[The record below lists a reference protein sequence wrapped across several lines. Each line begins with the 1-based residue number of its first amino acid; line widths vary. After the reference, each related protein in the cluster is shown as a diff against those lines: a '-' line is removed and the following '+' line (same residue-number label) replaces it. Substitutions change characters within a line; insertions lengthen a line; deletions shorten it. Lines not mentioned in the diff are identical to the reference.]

1 MGMVKMKGQIFIITS
16 VLILIALLI
25 VRINTQT
32 TEIKTD
38 ETFYEDFSNLKN
50 ELINTIDFS
59 IMTDTT
65 NLENNLIDFIG
76 FSKSVFQKRGY
87 NEDVTYLI
95 TVNGDNR
102 IIYLN
107 VSLNS
112 SKSYLKENL
121 IINRTVYT

>member
-1 MGMVKMKGQIFIITS
+1 MKGQVFIITS
-16 VLILIALLI
+16 VLILIALML

-32 TEIKTD
+32 FEIETEK
-38 ETFYEDFSNLKN
+38 TFYDDFSNLKN

-59 IMTDTT
+59 ILTDMT
-65 NLENNLIDFIG
+65 NLESNLNDFIS
-76 FSKSVFQKRGY
+76 FSTNSFKKRGY
-87 NEDVTYLI
+87 DEDVSYLI

-102 IIYLN
+102 VIYLN

>member
-1 MGMVKMKGQIFIITS
+1 MKGQVFIITS
-16 VLILIALLI
+16 VLILIALML

-32 TEIKTD
+32 FEIETEK
-38 ETFYEDFSNLKN
+38 TFYDDFSNLKN

-59 IMTDTT
+59 ILTDMT
-65 NLENNLIDFIG
+65 NLENNLNDFMS
-76 FSKSVFQKRGY
+76 FSTNSFKKRGY
-87 NEDVTYLI
+87 NEGVSYLI

-102 IIYLN
+102 VIYIN

>member
-1 MGMVKMKGQIFIITS
+1 MGMVEMKGQVFIITS
-16 VLILIALLI
+16 ILILIALI
-25 VRINTQT
+25 VVRINTQT
-32 TEIKTD
+32 FEIKAE
-38 ETFYEDFSNLKN
+38 ETFYEDFLNLKN
-50 ELINTIDFS
+50 ELINTIDLS
-59 IMTDTT
+59 ILTDTA
-65 NLENNLIDFIG
+65 NLESNLVDFIS
-76 FSKSVFQKRGY
+76 FSKNVFQKRGY

-95 TVNGDNR
+95 TINGNTR

>member
-1 MGMVKMKGQIFIITS
+1 MGMVEMKGQVFIITS
-16 VLILIALLI
+16 VLILIALMV

-32 TEIKTD
+32 FEIKTD
-38 ETFYEDFSNLKN
+38 EMFYEDFSNLKN

-59 IMTDTT
+59 ILTDVT
-65 NLENNLIDFIG
+65 NLENNLNDFIS
-76 FSKSVFQKRGY
+76 FSTNVLKKRGY
-87 NEDVTYLI
+87 NEDVSYII
-95 TVNGDNR
+95 TVNGDTR

>member
-1 MGMVKMKGQIFIITS
+1 MKGQVFIITS
-16 VLILIALLI
+16 VLILIALMV

-32 TEIKTD
+32 FEIKTD
-38 ETFYEDFSNLKN
+38 EMFYEDFSNLKN

-59 IMTDTT
+59 ILTDVT
-65 NLENNLIDFIG
+65 NLENNLNDFIS
-76 FSKSVFQKRGY
+76 FSTNVLKKRGY
-87 NEDVTYLI
+87 NEDVSYII
-95 TVNGDNR
+95 TVNGDTR

>member
-1 MGMVKMKGQIFIITS
+1 MKGQVFIITS
-16 VLILIALLI
+16 ILILIALI
-25 VRINTQT
+25 VVRINTQT
-32 TEIKTD
+32 FEIKAE
-38 ETFYEDFSNLKN
+38 ETFYEDFLNLKN
-50 ELINTIDFS
+50 ELINTIDLS
-59 IMTDTT
+59 ILTDTA
-65 NLENNLIDFIG
+65 NLESNLVDFIS
-76 FSKSVFQKRGY
+76 FSKNVFQKRGY

-95 TVNGDNR
+95 TINGNTR

>member
-1 MGMVKMKGQIFIITS
+1 MGMVEMKGQVFIITS

-32 TEIKTD
+32 FEIKAE

-59 IMTDTT
+59 ILTDTA
-65 NLENNLIDFIG
+65 NLENNLVDFIS
-76 FSKSVFQKRGY
+76 FSTNVLKKRGY
-87 NEDVTYLI
+87 SENVTYLI
-95 TVNGDNR
+95 TINGDTR